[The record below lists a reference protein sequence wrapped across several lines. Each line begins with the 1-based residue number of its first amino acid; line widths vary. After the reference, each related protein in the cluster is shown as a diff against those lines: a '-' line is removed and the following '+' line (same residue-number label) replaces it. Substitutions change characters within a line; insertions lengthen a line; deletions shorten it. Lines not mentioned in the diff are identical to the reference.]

1 MMNNEEKAKDF
12 LNYVAKNEKE
22 LKYILAKNVTYDKDI
37 FDDVFNDTIIKVYN
51 SIMKNGTE
59 VKDYKNYFYMA
70 LKWQYV
76 LQHNRHTKYKNS
88 SVRDYFDNND
98 IIVEEEETDEEE
110 RFDKIVETI
119 EVIRNE
125 IKDKYGEWYTTVFFE
140 YYTCKSTEGCSYNKL
155 AAKLGISAKQIQ
167 MIIREIKQFVAEDE
181 TINKLKEILHLENA
195 ID

>member
-1 MMNNEEKAKDF
+1 MSNEEKAKDF
-12 LNYVAKNEKE
+12 LNYIAQNEKD
-22 LKYILAKNVTYDKDI
+22 LKYILAKNITFDKDI

-51 SIMKNGTE
+51 SILKNGTD
-59 VKDYKNYFYMA
+59 VSDYKNYFYMA

-98 IIVEEEETDEEE
+98 IIEEETDEEE
-110 RFDKIVETI
+110 RFNKIVDTIETI
-119 EVIRNE
+119 KDE
-125 IKDKYGEWYTTVFFE
+125 IKAKYGEWYTTVFFE
-140 YYTCKSTEGCSYNKL
+140 YYQSKATEGCSYNKL

-181 TINKLKEILHLENA
+181 TINKLKEILHTENA
-195 ID
+195 VFE

>member
-1 MMNNEEKAKDF
+1 MNNEEKARDF

-51 SIMKNGTE
+51 SILKNGTE
-59 VKDYKNYFYMA
+59 VSDYKNYFFTS
-70 LKWQYV
+70 LKWTYV
-76 LQHNRHTKYKNS
+76 LADNRNKKYKNS
-88 SVRDYFDNND
+88 SVRDYFENND
-98 IIVEEEETDEEE
+98 IAVEEETDEDE

-140 YYTCKSTEGCSYNKL
+140 YYTCKATEGCSYKKL
-155 AAKLGISAKQIQ
+155 AAKLGTTIKQIQ
-167 MIIREIKQFVAEDE
+167 MVIKEIKKFVAEDE
-181 TINKLKEILHLENA
+181 NINKLKEILHTDAYNQ
-195 ID
+195 

>member
-1 MMNNEEKAKDF
+1 MSNEEKARDF

-51 SIMKNGTE
+51 SILKNGTE
-59 VKDYKNYFYMA
+59 VSDYKNYFYIS

-98 IIVEEEETDEEE
+98 LIEEETDEEE
-110 RFDKIVETI
+110 RFEKIVDTI
-119 EVIRNE
+119 EIIKNE
-125 IKDKYGEWYTTVFFE
+125 IKEKYGEWYTTVFFE
-140 YYTCKSTEGCSYNKL
+140 YYTCKATEGCSYKKL
-155 AAKLGISAKQIQ
+155 AAKLGTTIKQIQ
-167 MIIREIKQFVAEDE
+167 MVIKEIKQFVAEDE
-181 TINKLKEILHLENA
+181 NINKLKEILHTEDA
-195 ID
+195 VFE

>member
-1 MMNNEEKAKDF
+1 MNNEDKAKDF

-22 LKYILAKNVTYDKDI
+22 LKFILAKNVTYDKDI

-51 SIMKNGTE
+51 SILKNGTE

-76 LQHNRHTKYKNS
+76 LQHNRLTKYKSS

-98 IIVEEEETDEEE
+98 IIIEEETEEE
-110 RFDKIVETI
+110 RFEKIVDTI
-119 EVIRNE
+119 EIIKNE
-125 IKDKYGEWYTTVFFE
+125 IKEKYGEWYTTVFFE
-140 YYTCKSTEGCSYNKL
+140 YYTCKATEGCSYQKL
-155 AAKLGISAKQIQ
+155 AAKLGITVKQIQ
-167 MIIREIKQFVAEDE
+167 MIIQEIKKFVAEDE
-181 TINKLKEILHLENA
+181 YINKLKEILHTEDA

>member
-1 MMNNEEKAKDF
+1 MNNEEKAKDF

-51 SIMKNGTE
+51 SILKNGTD
-59 VKDYKNYFYMA
+59 VSDYKNYFYIS

-76 LQHNRHTKYKNS
+76 LQQNRRTKYKNS

-98 IIVEEEETDEEE
+98 IAVEEETDEEE

-140 YYTCKSTEGCSYNKL
+140 YYTCKANEGCSYNKL

-181 TINKLKEILHLENA
+181 TINKLKEILHTEDA
-195 ID
+195 VFE